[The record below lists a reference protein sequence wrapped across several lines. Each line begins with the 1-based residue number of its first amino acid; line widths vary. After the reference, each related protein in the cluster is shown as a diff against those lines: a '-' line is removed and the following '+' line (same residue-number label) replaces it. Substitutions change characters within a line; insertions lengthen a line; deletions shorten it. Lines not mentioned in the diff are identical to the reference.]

1 MVTGSKA
8 KILETAKELFYRNG
22 YLATSV
28 DDIIEQAK
36 VSKSNFYY
44 HFKSKEDLG
53 LAVLQNRCHEFNE
66 GIECSLLNDEL
77 RPVDRLRSFFA
88 LVAETREAK
97 TSGGCPFGNLVA
109 EMSEHSERF
118 RKQLSD
124 MFASL
129 AGVIADVVEDGQKL
143 GEIRSD
149 IEPCEVS
156 GLMVQTLQGAQLML
170 KCHRSRDGYTRTVSV
185 LMRLIEPYDEVVR
198 VSTVVVS

>member
-1 MVTGSKA
+1 MATVAATGSRA
-8 KILETAKELFYRNG
+8 KILETAKELFYRRG

-28 DDIIEQAK
+28 DDIIELAK

-53 LAVLQNRCHEFNE
+53 LEVLRNRCQEFNG

-77 RPVDRLRSFFA
+77 SPMDRLGRCFA
-88 LVAETREAK
+88 LVAESREAK

-118 RKQLSD
+118 RQQLSD

-129 AGVIADVVEDGQKL
+129 AGVIADVVEEGQNRGDIRKDVAAE
-143 GEIRSD
+143 EI
-149 IEPCEVS
+149 S
-156 GLMVQTLQGAQLML
+156 GLIVHTLQGAQLML
-170 KCHRSRDGYTRTVSV
+170 KCHRSWEGYTRTMA
-185 LMRLIEPYDEVVR
+185 LLLKLIGPCGEPY
-198 VSTVVVS
+198 

>member
-1 MVTGSKA
+1 MAIGSRV

-22 YLATSV
+22 YLASSV
-28 DDIIEQAK
+28 DDIIAQAR

-53 LAVLQNRCHEFNE
+53 LEVLRNRCLEFHE

-77 RPVDRLRSFFA
+77 RPLDRLGRFFA

-124 MFASL
+124 MFGSL
-129 AGVIADVVEDGQKL
+129 AGAIAEVVEDGQKR
-143 GEIRSD
+143 GEIRADVDPS
-149 IEPCEVS
+149 EVA
-156 GLMVQTLQGAQLML
+156 GMVVQTLQGAQLML
-170 KCHRSRDGYTRTVSV
+170 KCHRSREGYTHTMN
-185 LMRLIEPYDEVVR
+185 LLLRLLEPYGQ
-198 VSTVVVS
+198 VSNVA

>member
-1 MVTGSKA
+1 MSMGSKC
-8 KILETAKELFYRNG
+8 KILETARELFYKSG

-28 DDIIEQAK
+28 DDIIAEAK

-53 LAVLQNRCHEFNE
+53 IEVLQNRCLEFNQ

-77 RPVDRLRSFFA
+77 TPLTRLRTFFA

-118 RKQLSD
+118 RQHLSD

-129 AGVIADVVEDGQKL
+129 AGVIAEVVEDGQQVR
-143 GEIRSD
+143 EIRPD
-149 IEPCEVS
+149 IKPCEVA
-156 GLMVQTLQGAQLML
+156 GLIVHTLQGAQLML
-170 KCHRSRDGYTRTVSV
+170 KCHKSREEYSRTMELLVK
-185 LMRLIEPYDEVVR
+185 LIQPC
-198 VSTVVVS
+198 